1 MTSLSSFDWPVVE
14 GVLVIVTKV
23 KVLILLVTLLVD
35 EVLLNVVI
43 DELVVVVTIPV
54 DEDVVLDTE
63 VTVEVEDVVFDT
75 EATVEVEDVVLDTEA
90 TVEVEDVVLDTEAT
104 VEVEEDN
111 VLDTEVVEVGSEL
124 DVVVGVISVITT
136 SSKLKPYN
144 RGWFWWF
151 AKTPRFS
158 DVVKLIPCEEWSSF
172 FKTVYTKTSLN
183 IK

>member
-1 MTSLSSFDWPVVE
+1 M
-14 GVLVIVTKV
+14 
-23 KVLILLVTLLVD
+23 LVTLLVD

-63 VTVEVEDVVFDT
+63 V
-75 EATVEVEDVVLDTEA
+75 TVEVEDVVLDTEA

-144 RGWFWWF
+144 RG
-151 AKTPRFS
+151 
-158 DVVKLIPCEEWSSF
+158 
-172 FKTVYTKTSLN
+172 
-183 IK
+183 